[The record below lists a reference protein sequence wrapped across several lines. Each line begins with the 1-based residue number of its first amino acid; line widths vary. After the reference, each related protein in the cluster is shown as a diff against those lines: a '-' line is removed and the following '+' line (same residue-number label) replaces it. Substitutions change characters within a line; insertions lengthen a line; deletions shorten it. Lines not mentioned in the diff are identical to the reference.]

1 MKTEKMSKREQKV
14 MASTIVALKMV
25 SLKIEKLIQD
35 AEKSINEKM
44 ENNYAKC
51 KN

>member
-1 MKTEKMSKREQKV
+1 MKTEKISKREKRV
-14 MASTIVALKMV
+14 IVEAIVALKMV

-44 ENNYAKC
+44 ENNYG
-51 KN
+51 